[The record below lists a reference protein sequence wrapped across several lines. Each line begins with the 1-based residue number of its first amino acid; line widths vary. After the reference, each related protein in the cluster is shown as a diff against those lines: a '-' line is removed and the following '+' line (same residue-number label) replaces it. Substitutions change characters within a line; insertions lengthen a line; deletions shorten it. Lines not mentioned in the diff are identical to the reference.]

1 MKFLTMEA
9 ATMESFAAESTAVE
23 TIPTEAAIE
32 AAMETTIKAAMKA
45 AVKETVTASEAK
57 PWASADEDAA
67 LEPIRAVIAVGSAGI
82 WVVIVVAIGASGRWA
97 VIDGRSKSDAKGDAL
112 SVRVRSR
119 EQANA

>member
-1 MKFLTMEA
+1 MEA

-97 VIDGRSKSDAKGDAL
+97 VIDGRSKSNAEGDAL